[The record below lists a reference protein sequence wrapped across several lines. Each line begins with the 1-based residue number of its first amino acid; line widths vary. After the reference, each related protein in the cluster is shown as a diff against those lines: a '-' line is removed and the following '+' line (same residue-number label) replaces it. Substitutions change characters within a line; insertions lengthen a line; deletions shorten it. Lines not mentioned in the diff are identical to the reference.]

1 MIAPDPTVPARVTF
15 APLKVAAVVGVE
27 PDLITNSPLEFVK
40 LAKVVPPSFNITSVS
55 YTHLRA
61 HET

>member
-1 MIAPDPTVPARVTF
+1 MDVIAPDPTVPARVTF

-40 LAKVVPPSFNITSVS
+40 LAKVVP
-55 YTHLRA
+55 HLLILHQHHQRLI
-61 HET
+61 